1 MHELLS
7 LLIGLLI
14 GSALTYIYEVRREL
28 ATISYKEKIDTFKQ
42 INQHLTETYFAAVK
56 FFLPE
61 KLTAPQRDQARQ
73 TILSGLKNVK
83 ENWIFTP
90 KKMIGIIANFNSLAI
105 DILNNGKAEKEELDL
120 LFNLHKEIVNL
131 MRDELRVGK
140 LDKNIFDIIGKEP
153 RS

>member
-56 FFLPE
+56 FF
-61 KLTAPQRDQARQ
+61 
-73 TILSGLKNVK
+73 
-83 ENWIFTP
+83 FTRKTYSP
-90 KKMIGIIANFNSLAI
+90 TKRSSETNDFIWSKKC
-105 DILNNGKAEKEELDL
+105 
-120 LFNLHKEIVNL
+120 
-131 MRDELRVGK
+131 
-140 LDKNIFDIIGKEP
+140 
-153 RS
+153 

>member
-1 MHELLS
+1 
-7 LLIGLLI
+7 
-14 GSALTYIYEVRREL
+14 
-28 ATISYKEKIDTFKQ
+28 
-42 INQHLTETYFAAVK
+42 
-56 FFLPE
+56 
-61 KLTAPQRDQARQ
+61 
-73 TILSGLKNVK
+73 
-83 ENWIFTP
+83 
-90 KKMIGIIANFNSLAI
+90 MIGIIANFNSLAI